1 MIDYD
6 KIRKIH
12 SDTVRVVTDAGR
24 VPNNSTFIYASNGF
38 YVKAG
43 TPYHI
48 HYTSDL
54 QEHFMTGAKHSV
66 TSRIIRK
73 IREKTNFQLYTENRG
88 KNYRILE
95 PLQVKGKPNPNNY
108 IDGSFIRY
116 FALKF
121 DSEDAPIEVN
131 GEFESPLYEIHKIT
145 WVISGLKN
153 EVKGANIR
161 NSKYFRLR
169 SPRFKK
175 ILTNPLEYYIEP
187 LKSEFQETLEKLG
200 LGNVS
205 RDKDGNIMK
214 PEAGNAPMNTE
225 ETTTSGTSISQ
236 TQNLPS
242 GFNAGSGPPPGFGTG
257 GSGGGGGAGGY

>member
-24 VPNNSTFIYASNGF
+24 VPNNSTFIYVSNGM

-54 QEHFMTGAKHSV
+54 QEHFMTGAKHSI
-66 TSRIIRK
+66 TSRIIKK
-73 IREKTNFQLYTENRG
+73 IREKTDFQLYTENRG

-116 FALKF
+116 FAYTNNR
-121 DSEDAPIEVN
+121 S
-131 GEFESPLYEIHKIT
+131 
-145 WVISGLKN
+145 
-153 EVKGANIR
+153 
-161 NSKYFRLR
+161 SKSFRLR

-200 LGNVS
+200 LGNVR

>member
-24 VPNNSTFIYASNGF
+24 VPNNSTFIYVSNGL

-88 KNYRILE
+88 KKYTILE
-95 PLQVKGKPNPNNY
+95 PPKVKYIPNTNDY
-108 IDGSFIRY
+108 LEGSFIRF
-116 FALKF
+116 FALKL
-121 DSEDAPIEVN
+121 DSEEPPIEVN
-131 GEFESPLYEIHKIT
+131 EDFESPLYVVHKIKWT
-145 WVISGLKN
+145 IRGNKLLVKRTNDRNVERLK
-153 EVKGANIR
+153 
-161 NSKYFRLR
+161 LQ
-169 SPRFKK
+169 SPRLKK
-175 ILTNPLEYYIEP
+175 ILANKLEYYIEP
-187 LKSEFQETLEKLG
+187 TKSDLQETLQKLG
-200 LGNVS
+200 LGGVA
-205 RDKDGNIMK
+205 RDKDGNLVK
-214 PEAGNAPMNTE
+214 PEAGNAPTNE
-225 ETTTSGTSISQ
+225 EQTSSTTSNVYQ

-242 GFNAGSGPPPGFGTG
+242 GFNAGSGPPPGFNPGG
-257 GSGGGGGAGGY
+257 GSGGGGGGY

>member
-6 KIRKIH
+6 NIRKIH

-54 QEHFMTGAKHSV
+54 QEHFMTGAKHSI
-66 TSRIIRK
+66 TSRIIK
-73 IREKTNFQLYTENRG
+73 KVREKTNFQLYTENRG
-88 KNYRILE
+88 KKYTILE
-95 PLQVKGKPNPNNY
+95 PLQVKGTPNSNDY
-108 IDGSFIRY
+108 IEGFFVRY
-116 FALKF
+116 FALKL

-131 GEFESPLYEIHKIT
+131 ADFESPLYDVHKIN
-145 WVISGLKN
+145 WVIAGSKT
-153 EVKGANIR
+153 EVKYTNNR
-161 NSKYFRLR
+161 SSKEFRLR

-187 LKSEFQETLEKLG
+187 FKSEFQETLEKLG
-200 LGNVS
+200 LGNVK